1 MELTNAQIYLARQA
15 LPCLLTGQKIPVPTS
30 ARLVRLMQE
39 LDIHCAVIE
48 GTRQSLMKQD
58 LKEVDGKLD
67 VTKGTPEMEVF
78 SKDWVDLMADKTEVK
93 FDGEKIKLP
102 YTVTIEPMNLLNLSM
117 FIEMPE

>member
-1 MELTNAQIYLARQA
+1 MELTNAQIFLARQS
-15 LPCLLTGQKIPVPTS
+15 LPCLLTGQKIPVETS

-48 GTRQSLMKQD
+48 GTRQALLKQD
-58 LKEVDGKLD
+58 FKEIEGKLN
-67 VTKGTPEMEVF
+67 TEKGTPEFEAF
-78 SKDWVDLMADKTEVK
+78 TKDWADLMADKNEVK
-93 FDGEKIKLP
+93 FDGKKIVLP